1 MLPAF
6 YLMLICAA
14 QVGTDK
20 VPLRAE
26 SLQASADWPSFR
38 GNVHLTGVS
47 AGRLPEALR
56 LRWTFRAPEAI
67 TSTAA
72 IVDGVVYVGC
82 DDGVLYALSLADG
95 AVRWKYA
102 TPNAVRSSPTVH
114 RGVVYFGNDDGEL
127 HAVNA
132 ASGEKKWM
140 YKTDGEIISSVNV
153 GASGAAGA
161 NEAGGSAGSD
171 ELLFFGSYDDHL
183 YALRAADGSLAWK
196 YQTAGRVHGTPSV
209 VGDRIL
215 VAGCDEFLHV
225 VSARDGKVVQTVSLG
240 SMSGASAAV
249 ADGRAYA
256 GTYGNQVVAVDVSA
270 GRTVWTFE
278 DKERPFPFLSSAAVT
293 DKAVI
298 VGGRDKR
305 VRALAIADGKQ
316 LWEVVTGGRVDGSPV
331 VCGTRVYVGSG
342 DGNVYVL
349 DVGSGREV
357 WRYESGAGISAS
369 PAIGGDRLVIG
380 NEDGA
385 LLCFGE
391 AAAAR
396 EGAGKE

>member
-1 MLPAF
+1 MLPTF
-6 YLMLICAA
+6 CLFLISVA
-14 QVGTDK
+14 QVGPDK
-20 VPLRAE
+20 APLRAE
-26 SLQASADWPSFR
+26 AAQASRDWPSFR
-38 GNVHLTGVS
+38 GDARLTGVS
-47 AGRLPEALR
+47 AGRLPERLS

-82 DDGVLYALSLADG
+82 DDGALYALSLADG
-95 AVRWKYA
+95 AVRWTYA
-102 TPNAVRSSPTVH
+102 TSNAIRSSPAVH

-127 HAVNA
+127 HAVDA
-132 ASGEKKWM
+132 ARGEKRWM

-153 GASGAAGA
+153 GSSNTSGAKDG
-161 NEAGGSAGSD
+161 EPSAGRD
-171 ELLFFGSYDDHL
+171 ALLFFGSYDDHL
-183 YALRAADGSLAWK
+183 YALRVADGSLAWK

-209 VGDRIL
+209 VGDRVL
-215 VAGCDEFLHV
+215 VAGCDELLHV
-225 VSARDGKVVQTVSLG
+225 VASADGKVVRTVSLG
-240 SMSGASAAV
+240 SMSGASAAA

-256 GTYGNQVVAVDVSA
+256 GTYGNQVVAVDVGA

-278 DKERPFPFLSSAAVT
+278 DQERPFPFLSSAAVT

-305 VRALAIADGKQ
+305 VRALSIADGKP

-342 DGNVYVL
+342 DGNVYAL

-357 WRYESGAGISAS
+357 WRYESGAGVSAS
-369 PAIGGDRLVIG
+369 PAIGGNRLVIG
-380 NEDGA
+380 NEDGT